1 MKEMD
6 INRNS
11 WGLLSEDHYKHFK
24 KALTDGSHRFNRII
38 KKELGDIN
46 GKHVIHLQCN
56 TGADTI
62 LLAAQCAHA
71 TGVDF
76 VPSNIFHAKKLAED
90 LNIDNVDFI
99 EANIMSLADIHHK
112 KYDIVFTSEG
122 VIGWLPDLK
131 QWGKSIRHLLKDD
144 GCFYVFDSHPFYLMM
159 DQDKFPRQELSIQ
172 YPYFCKKPDIDDH
185 IGGYAAERRKGTAY
199 FWMYTVGDIINALSD
214 AGLRI
219 EFFHE
224 FEECF
229 YDLGGMRKDDD
240 GLYYYDFNHEK
251 FPLSFSLKATA
262 FPCR

>member
-24 KALTDGSHRFNRII
+24 QALTDGSHRFNRII
-38 KKELGDIN
+38 EKELGDIS
-46 GKHVIHLQCN
+46 GKRLIHLQCN

-62 LLAAQCAHA
+62 LLAGKCAHA

-76 VPSNIFHAKKLAED
+76 VPGNVFYATKLAED
-90 LNIDNVDFI
+90 LHIDNVDFM
-99 EANIMSLADIHHK
+99 EANIMSLADTHHE
-112 KYDIVFTSEG
+112 KYDMVFTSEG
-122 VIGWLPDLK
+122 AVGWLPDLK
-131 QWGKSIRHLLKDD
+131 RWGQTIRHLLKDN

-159 DQDKFPRQELSIQ
+159 DQEKFARQELSIK
-172 YPYFCKKPDIDDH
+172 YPYFDKTPDEDDT
-185 IGGYAAERRKGTAY
+185 IGGYASDPHPGTAY
-199 FWMYTVGDIINALSD
+199 FWMYTIADIINALAE

-229 YDLGGMRKDDD
+229 YDLGGMRHGDD
-240 GLYYYDFNHEK
+240 GLYYYDFNHAK
-251 FPLSFSLKATA
+251 FPLTFSLKATVNES
-262 FPCR
+262 F